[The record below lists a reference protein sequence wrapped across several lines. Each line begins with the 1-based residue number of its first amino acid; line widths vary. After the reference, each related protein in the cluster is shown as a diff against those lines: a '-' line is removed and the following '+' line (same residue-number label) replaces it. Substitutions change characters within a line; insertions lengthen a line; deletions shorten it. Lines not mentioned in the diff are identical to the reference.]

1 MLTREEFVK
10 ENISYITKDQIKKVY
25 DTLKLDCCPL
35 YKTKKNELLL
45 EMQYD
50 NIQMLDVY
58 EILKDEQ
65 FGISV
70 TAASEQ
76 LGISKYKVNKLIEKG
91 LFKVIYER
99 INNNH
104 AKSIKCKFIRYED
117 VFNYYEREVI
127 GSESNKS

>member
-10 ENISYITKDQIKKVY
+10 KNISYITKEQIKKVY

-35 YKTKKNELLL
+35 YKNKKNELLL
-45 EMQYD
+45 EIQYD

-70 TAASEQ
+70 TATSEQ
-76 LGISKYKVNKLIEKG
+76 LGISKYKVNKFIEKG

-99 INNNH
+99 VNNNYG
-104 AKSIKCKFIRYED
+104 KQIKCKFIRYED
-117 VFNYYEREVI
+117 VLNYYEREVI
-127 GSESNKS
+127 GRQS

>member
-25 DTLKLDCCPL
+25 DTLKIDCCPL

-50 NIQMLDVY
+50 NIQMIDIY

-76 LGISKYKVNKLIEKG
+76 LGISKYKVNKLISEGK
-91 LFKVIYER
+91 FKVIYER
-99 INNNH
+99 INTNH
-104 AKSIKCKFIRYED
+104 EKQIKCKFIRYED
-117 VFNYYEREVI
+117 VLDYYEREVI
-127 GSESNKS
+127 GSKSNKS

>member
-1 MLTREEFVK
+1 MLSREEFVK
-10 ENISYITKDQIKKVY
+10 KNISYITKEQIKKVY
-25 DTLKLDCCPL
+25 DTLKIDCCPL

-50 NIQMLDVY
+50 NIQMIDIY

-70 TAASEQ
+70 TATSEQ

-99 INNNH
+99 INHNH
-104 AKSIKCKFIRYED
+104 GKAIMCKFIRYED
-117 VFNYYEREVI
+117 VLNYYEREVI
-127 GSESNKS
+127 GSENNKS